1 VSLSTAVVSVDVR
14 GPSGET
20 VHPMNATMAART
32 PSDILLVGAGPAGI
46 AAALHFRQAGL
57 RVRHVEEG
65 ATAQTIRHFPAGVQL
80 FSTRASLALP
90 GFPFPGDPEG
100 SPTRE
105 EYIAY
110 LENSISRTGL
120 EVETMTRAVSTEGAD
135 GLHRV
140 TLSGADGRHRRV
152 EACNVVVASGGYFA
166 PNILGIPGEDLDS
179 VHHYFR
185 SELIR
190 PGERF
195 LVVGGRNSA
204 VEAAVNIA
212 EAGARVVIAY
222 RKSRLPRAKIKPWLL
237 PRFDAARRSGR
248 LRVRYRAV
256 PTEIVEDGAYLQH
269 EDGSASLEHADAVFL
284 LTGYGPDYR
293 VLRDS
298 AVRFHRRTGRPLFTD
313 ETLET
318 KTPGVFL
325 CGTVALS
332 VRGEQATIENTRDHA
347 LWMLDT
353 IRARCRAYAA
363 GD

>member
-1 VSLSTAVVSVDVR
+1 MSVDVY
-14 GPSGET
+14 GPSGDT
-20 VHPMNATMAART
+20 VARMNATIEAPT

-65 ATAQTIRHFPAGVQL
+65 ATAQTIRHFPAGVHL

-105 EYIAY
+105 EYLAY
-110 LENSISRTGL
+110 LEDSISGAGL
-120 EVETMTRAVSTEGAD
+120 EVETATRAVATERVD

-140 TLSGADGRHRRV
+140 TVSGTDGRQRRI

-190 PGERF
+190 SGGRF

-212 EAGARVVIAY
+212 EAGADVVIAY

-248 LRVRYRAV
+248 LHVRYRAV
-256 PTEIVEDGAYLQH
+256 PTEIVADGAHLRH
-269 EDGSASLEHADAVFL
+269 EDGTVSLEPADAVFL

-293 VLRDS
+293 MLRDS
-298 AVRFHRRTGRPLFTD
+298 AVRFHRRTRRPLFAD

-347 LWMLDT
+347 LWMLDS
-353 IRARCRAYAA
+353 IRARCREHAA